1 MPGPR
6 VSRLTVYP
14 VKSLDGKSVEEASLT
29 DVGALENDRI
39 YALVDEDG
47 AYVNGKAERRIHRI
61 RSGFDLDTHRLCLR
75 DVDAPAEEASTFVLP
90 DESDDVARW
99 FETYLGYDVSVRR
112 EPARGFPDDTDN
124 PGPTLISTAT
134 IETLASW
141 YDDVTPDGM
150 RRRLRANVEISN
162 VPAFW
167 EDHLFADHGEVV
179 RFTIGD
185 VAFEGVNPCQRCV
198 VPSRDPDTGEE
209 TPDFRERFIEN
220 RRRTKPDWTDSD
232 RFDHDFRVMVN
243 TRVPGSPSTIA
254 VGDSV
259 EIQGV
264 QPEAERTREE

>member
-1 MPGPR
+1 MTGPR

-14 VKSLDGKSVEEASLT
+14 VKSLDGKSIEQGHLT
-29 DVGALENDRI
+29 DTGALVDDRI

-61 RSGFDLDTHRLCLR
+61 RSGFDLDTHRLSLR
-75 DVDAPAEEASTFVLP
+75 DVDAPTADASAFVLP
-90 DESDDVARW
+90 DDADDVAAW
-99 FETYLGYDVSVRR
+99 FESYLGYDVSVRR
-112 EPARGFPDDTDN
+112 EPERRFPDDTDN
-124 PGPTLISTAT
+124 PGPTIVSTAT

-150 RRRLRANVEISN
+150 RRRLRANVEIAG

-167 EDHLFADHGEVV
+167 EDRLFADYGEAV

-185 VAFEGVNPCQRCV
+185 VAFDGINPCQRCV

-232 RFDHDFRVMVN
+232 RFDHDFRVMLN
-243 TRVPGSPSTIA
+243 TRVPDAPAPIT
-254 VGDSV
+254 VGDPI
-259 EIQGV
+259 EIEGV
-264 QPEAERTREE
+264 RPE